1 VRFAIP
7 YARFGVNTNQ
17 AQHFKIIM
25 IKKIS
30 HIAIVV
36 PDLDEAMNFWVDV
49 LGLPLTHVE
58 HVADQNVDVA
68 FLPSGDSEIE
78 LLEPV
83 SEKSGVARFMRKRGP
98 GMHHICFEVDD
109 IEEMLVRMKEA
120 GIQLINEEP
129 AIGTGGKKIAFV
141 HPKGTGGVLVEL
153 YELTP
158 EESTLRRERLEDMGR
173 RIRQGRRVYSAG
185 IKGFLSG
192 LLVQPNHENGRD

>member
-1 VRFAIP
+1 
-7 YARFGVNTNQ
+7 
-17 AQHFKIIM
+17 M

-83 SEKSGVARFMRKRGP
+83 SDESGVARFMHKRGP

-109 IEEMLVRMKEA
+109 IEEMLDRMKEA
-120 GIQLINEEP
+120 GIQLINEDP
-129 AIGTGGKKIAFV
+129 VIGTGGKKIAFV

-158 EESTLRRERLEDMGR
+158 EEPSLRRERLDDMGR
-173 RIRQGRRVYSAG
+173 RIRRGGRVYSAG
-185 IKGFLSG
+185 IRGFLSG

>member
-1 VRFAIP
+1 
-7 YARFGVNTNQ
+7 
-17 AQHFKIIM
+17 M

-36 PDLDEAMNFWVDV
+36 PDLDEAMSFWVDI

-83 SEKSGVARFMRKRGP
+83 SEESGVARFMQKRGP
-98 GMHHICFEVDD
+98 GMHHICFEVED
-109 IEEMLVRMKEA
+109 IEAMLGRMKEA
-120 GIQLINEEP
+120 GIQLINERP
-129 AIGTGGKKIAFV
+129 VIGTGGKKIAFV

-153 YELTP
+153 YESTP
-158 EESTLRRERLEDMGR
+158 EEPTLRRERLDDMGR
-173 RIRQGRRVYSAG
+173 RIRLGGRVYSAG
-185 IKGFLSG
+185 IRGFLSG